1 MKINKKYLITSGC
14 SFTEGHII
22 QPISWATKLG
32 EKLSL
37 ETINLGK
44 GGTGN
49 EIITQSVINYSTF
62 EKEIADNSFFVIQLS
77 ECLRYLINYDGSKS
91 SQYWHITPGQF
102 VNDNGFDN
110 WDLSSELN
118 KHIYNNRYG
127 LAPFYSNITFSLIK
141 TYWNIINLVNFFEK
155 NNYPY
160 LIFDGLNSHIPFE
173 KNGKWFL
180 PFSDPDNK
188 WDKPYELKVSDE
200 KNFKLF
206 ITDEHC
212 PTLHIHLIN
221 YIKSLNYYYTENTL
235 WKFIH
240 KRDNEDYHKEN
251 EGHPNELGSDKWAEE
266 LIKIIGD
273 KYENYKV

>member
-14 SFTEGHII
+14 SFTEGHNI

-49 EIITQSVINYSTF
+49 EIIIQSVINYSTF

-77 ECLRYLINYDGSKS
+77 ECLRYLINYDGSNF

-102 VNDNGFDN
+102 LNDNGFDN

-118 KHIYNNRYG
+118 KHIYDNRYG
-127 LAPFYSNITFSLIK
+127 LTPFYTNITFSLIK

-160 LIFDGLNSHIPFE
+160 LIFDGLNSHIPFQ

-180 PFSDPDNK
+180 PFTDPDNQG
-188 WDKPYELKVSDE
+188 DSPFELQVSEEKDFELFVKDE
-200 KNFKLF
+200 QS
-206 ITDEHC
+206 
-212 PTLHIHLIN
+212 PTLHKNFID
-221 YIKSLNYYYTENTL
+221 YICQLKFYYTDNTL

-240 KRDNEDYHKEN
+240 KRDTEDYVKGN
-251 EGHPNELGSDKWAEE
+251 GGHPNELGSEKWAEE

-273 KYENYKV
+273 KYGNEI